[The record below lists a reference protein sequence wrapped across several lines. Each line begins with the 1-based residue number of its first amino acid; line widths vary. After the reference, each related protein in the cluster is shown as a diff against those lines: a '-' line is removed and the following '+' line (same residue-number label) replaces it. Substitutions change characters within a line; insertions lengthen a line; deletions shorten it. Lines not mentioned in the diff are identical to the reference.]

1 MDLLEVSGIS
11 RKLQQNTVVNAIS
24 FSQPRFQKLAIA
36 GETGSGKSTLLKM
49 IAGLEQPDAGQIYFK
64 EQRVLGPL
72 FQLIP
77 GHPGIAYLSQH
88 YELRNNYRVEEWLDM
103 ANRLPQADADALFSI
118 CRIDHLVSR
127 KTHQLSGGEKQRIAL
142 CRLLIGAPELLLLDE
157 PFSNLDPIHK
167 QILKQVL
174 EEIGNRL
181 RISCILT
188 SHDPQD
194 TLSWADELL
203 VMQAG
208 QLIQKGS
215 PQQLYYHPVNEYVAG
230 LLGSYVLLP
239 EAVLSLFTEN
249 RSWPVMDHQYLVRP
263 EQFRIVPEQANAVK
277 ARIEQ
282 VRFWGAFSEIQV
294 AVAGRSIVIKTMAPN
309 NLSVGGTIYLQ
320 LAHTTAV

>member
-1 MDLLEVSGIS
+1 MGFLDVSGIS
-11 RKLQQNTVVNAIS
+11 RQLQQNTVVNDIS
-24 FSQPRFQKLAIA
+24 FSQPRFRKLAIA

-49 IAGLEQPDAGQIYFK
+49 IAGLEQPDAGQIFFK
-64 EQRVLGPL
+64 EQKVPGPL

-103 ANRLPQADADALFSI
+103 ANRLPQADADALFRI
-118 CRIDHLVSR
+118 CRIDHLLNR
-127 KTHQLSGGEKQRIAL
+127 KTDQLSGGEKQRIAL

-174 EEIGNRL
+174 DDIGSQH

-203 VMQAG
+203 VMRYG
-208 QLIQKGS
+208 QLVQKGS

-239 EAVLSLFTEN
+239 ETVLSLFTKN
-249 RSWPVMDHQYLVRP
+249 RSWPVMNHHYLVRP
-263 EQFRIVPEQANAVK
+263 EQFRIVPEQAGAVK
-277 ARIEQ
+277 AVIEQ
-282 VRFWGAFSEIQV
+282 VHFWGAFFEIQA
-294 AVAGRSIVIKTMAPN
+294 AVAGNSITLKTMDMN
-309 NLSVGGTIYLQ
+309 QLSVGGILYLQ
-320 LAHTTAV
+320 LADTTYR

>member
-49 IAGLEQPDAGQIYFK
+49 IAGLEQPDAGQILFK
-64 EQRVLGPL
+64 EQQVQGPL

-103 ANRLPQADADALFSI
+103 ANRLPQADADALFRI

-282 VRFWGAFSEIQV
+282 VCFWGAFSEIQV
-294 AVAGRSIVIKTMAPN
+294 AVAGRSIVIKTMDPN
-309 NLSVGGTIYLQ
+309 NLSVGDTIYLQ

>member
-1 MDLLEVSGIS
+1 MDFLEVSGIS
-11 RKLQQNTVVNAIS
+11 RKLQQNTVVNGVS
-24 FSQPRFQKLAIA
+24 FTQRRFQKLAIA

-49 IAGLEQPDAGQIYFK
+49 IAGLEQPDAGRVFFK
-64 EQRVLGPL
+64 GQEVLGPL

-103 ANRLPQADADALFSI
+103 ANRLSRAEADALFRI

-142 CRLLIGAPELLLLDE
+142 CRLLVSAPELLLLDE

-174 EEIGNRL
+174 EDIGNRL

-203 VMQAG
+203 VMRAG
-208 QLIQKGS
+208 QLVQQGA
-215 PQQLYYHPVNEYVAG
+215 PRQLYYHPANEYVAG
-230 LLGSYVLLP
+230 LLGSYVLLS
-239 EAVLSLFTEN
+239 EAALSLFTAD
-249 RSWPVMDHQYLVRP
+249 RSLPVINHHYLLRP
-263 EQFRIVPEQANAVK
+263 EQFRIVPEQTDAVK
-277 ARIEQ
+277 AVIEQ

-294 AVAGRSIVIKTMAPN
+294 TVAGSSFAVKTM
-309 NLSVGGTIYLQ
+309 NLDNLTAGDTVYLQ
-320 LAHTTAV
+320 VTPGTPR

>member
-1 MDLLEVSGIS
+1 MGFLDVSGIS
-11 RKLQQNTVVNAIS
+11 RQLQQNTVVNDIS

-49 IAGLEQPDAGQIYFK
+49 IAGLEQPDAGQIFFK
-64 EQRVLGPL
+64 EQKVLGPL

-103 ANRLPQADADALFSI
+103 SNRLPQADADALFRI
-118 CRIDHLVSR
+118 CRIDHLLNR
-127 KTHQLSGGEKQRIAL
+127 KTDQLSGGEKQRIAL

-174 EEIGNRL
+174 DAIGNRL

-203 VMQAG
+203 VMRGG
-208 QLIQKGS
+208 QLVQKGS
-215 PQQLYYHPVNEYVAG
+215 PQQLYYQPVNEYVAG

-239 EAVLSLFTEN
+239 EAVLSLFTKN
-249 RSWPVMDHQYLVRP
+249 RSWPVMNQHYLVRP
-263 EQFRIVPEQANAVK
+263 EQFRIVPEQAGAVK
-277 ARIEQ
+277 AVIEQ
-282 VRFWGAFSEIQV
+282 VGFWGAFFEIKA
-294 AVAGRSIVIKTMAPN
+294 AVAGNSITIKTMDLN
-309 NLSVGGTIYLQ
+309 QLSVGDHLYLQ
-320 LAHTTAV
+320 LADTIYR